1 MLQQARTGYKRERS
15 KTEKIEP
22 LLEEKKSGGV
32 YLWSDEIF
40 GLADFYKLRSK
51 FVCTFFLRW
60 VLVLLQMAGFCIF
73 LLLSTCEMVLLLSSF
88 FLCMVKCVSTFGLDS
103 SIA

>member
-73 LLLSTCEMVLLLSSF
+73 FVAVYLRNGFIAKLFFSLYGEM
-88 FLCMVKCVSTFGLDS
+88 CLDFWTRF
-103 SIA
+103 

>member
-1 MLQQARTGYKRERS
+1 MKKLCYNKPEQAKRERS

-22 LLEEKKSGGV
+22 LLEEKKNGGV

-51 FVCTFFLRW
+51 FACVFFEVGASFIANGRLLYFFVAVYLRN
-60 VLVLLQMAGFCIF
+60 GFIAKLF
-73 LLLSTCEMVLLLSSF
+73 FSLYGEM
-88 FLCMVKCVSTFGLDS
+88 CLDFWTRF
-103 SIA
+103 